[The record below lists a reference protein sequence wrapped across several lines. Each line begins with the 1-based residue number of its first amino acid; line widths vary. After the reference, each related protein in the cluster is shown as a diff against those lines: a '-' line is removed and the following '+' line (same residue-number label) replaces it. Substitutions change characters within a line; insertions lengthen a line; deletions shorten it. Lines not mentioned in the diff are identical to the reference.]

1 MARNKKGTPI
11 HGWVNLD
18 KPLGLTS
25 TQALGKVRRLLN
37 AQKLGHAGTLDP
49 LATGILPIALG
60 EATKTIPFA
69 QDRDKVYRFSV
80 KWGEARNTDDC
91 EGTVIASSD
100 KRPTED
106 DIRAIMP
113 RFIGNIDQVPPQFS
127 AIKLDGE
134 RAYDLARQ
142 GEKLDIQPRRVTVYA
157 FKLLKNTPD
166 EAEFELECGKG
177 TYVRS
182 IARDMG
188 EILGCYGHVSA
199 LRRTAVGNFTEDS
212 AISLDE
218 FEKIVQSADPDQV
231 LMPVETVLDDIPAL
245 AMTAEEI
252 SRIRQGQTLKFLS
265 RQDVDRLSVA
275 GIDENTA
282 MVLATGDNKPQALLE
297 KDGIALYPVKVFNL

>member
-1 MARNKKGTPI
+1 MPRNKKGIPV

-18 KPLGLTS
+18 KPIGMTS
-25 TQALGKVRRLLN
+25 TQALGRVRRLLN

-49 LATGILPIALG
+49 LATGVLPIALG

-69 QDRDKVYRFSV
+69 QDRDKVYRFTV

-91 EGTVIASSD
+91 EGMVTATSD
-100 KRPTED
+100 QRPTEAQ
-106 DIRAIMP
+106 IIALLP
-113 RFIGNIDQVPPQFS
+113 RFTGNIDQTPPQFS
-127 AIKLDGE
+127 AIKIDGE
-134 RAYDLARQ
+134 RAYDLARA
-142 GEKLDIQPRRVTVYA
+142 GETVDIQPRRVTVYG
-157 FKLLKNTPD
+157 FKLVKTSPD

-188 EILGCYGHVSA
+188 QALGCYGHVTV
-199 LRRTAVGNFTEDS
+199 LRRTAVGNFTENS

-245 AMTAEEI
+245 AMTASEV

-275 GIDENTA
+275 GIDENTTL
-282 MVLATGDNKPQALLE
+282 VLATGDNKPQALLE

>member
-1 MARNKKGTPI
+1 MGRNKKGVPVN
-11 HGWVNLD
+11 GWVNLD

-49 LATGILPIALG
+49 LATGVLPIALG

-69 QDRDKVYRFSV
+69 QDRDKVYRFTV
-80 KWGEARNTDDC
+80 RWGEARTTDDC
-91 EGTVIASSD
+91 EGDVISSSD
-100 KRPTED
+100 KRPTEAE
-106 DIRAIMP
+106 ITALLP
-113 RFIGNIDQVPPQFS
+113 RFTGNIDQTPPQFS
-127 AIKLDGE
+127 AIKIDGE
-134 RAYDLARQ
+134 RAYDLARA
-142 GEKLDIQPRRVTVYA
+142 GEKIDMQSRRVTVYG
-157 FKLLKNTPD
+157 FKLLKMTPD

-188 EILGCYGHVSA
+188 QILGCFGHVSA
-199 LRRTAVGNFTEDS
+199 LRRTAVGNFTES
-212 AISLDE
+212 TSISLDE
-218 FEKIVQSADPDQV
+218 FEKIVQSPNPDQV
-231 LMPVETVLDDIPAL
+231 LLPVETVLDDIPAL

-252 SRIRQGQTLKFLS
+252 GRIRQGQTLRFLS

-275 GIDENTA
+275 GIDENTTLILA
-282 MVLATGDNKPQALLE
+282 MGDNKPLALLE